1 MFAGRAVGADGG
13 IDIGVEGLFCR
24 RALSVACF
32 SSVPRSGFKRA
43 PREGRLSE
51 MKQLDASPTTI
62 TTPPPSAEQFPLAL
76 RRVAIDTYRENV
88 AYLHRDCAIYR
99 AEGFQALAKV
109 EVRANGRQVL
119 ATLNVVD
126 DPRIVRCDEI
136 GLSMDAFAQ
145 LGVANGHPARV
156 SQAEPP
162 SSIPALHRKIAGER
176 LTRDDF
182 RAVVRD
188 IAEHRYSKIE
198 LTAFV
203 VASNQGELDREEV
216 YFLTEA
222 MADVGQRLDWHERV
236 VVDKHCIGGIP
247 GNRTSMLVVPIV
259 AAHGMLCP
267 KTSSRAITSP
277 AGTADT
283 MEVLTEVE
291 LPVERL
297 LEIVREHRG
306 CIAWGG
312 TAQLSPADD
321 VLISVER
328 PLSIDSPGQMV
339 ASILSKK
346 VAAGSTHLLLDIPL
360 GPTAKVRSMPEAQRL
375 RRLFEFVARRMNL
388 SIDVVI
394 TDGRQP
400 IGAGIGPALEARD
413 VMRVLENDP
422 RAPNDLRQKALRLAG
437 RMLEF
442 DPDVRGGDGFA
453 IARDILDSGR
463 ALAKM
468 DAIIRA
474 QGAKPF
480 DHNTPQ
486 LARLSFEVLADAD
499 GVVIAI
505 DNHQLARIAR
515 IAGAPKVQGAGVDLL
530 RKLGDAVERGSVLYR
545 VHADYA
551 ADLEFARQACLRA
564 TAYSIGSAD
573 EVPRL
578 FVEF

>member
-1 MFAGRAVGADGG
+1 MNADLSSPPG
-13 IDIGVEGLFCR
+13 EGEP
-24 RALSVACF
+24 A
-32 SSVPRSGFKRA
+32 
-43 PREGRLSE
+43 
-51 MKQLDASPTTI
+51 
-62 TTPPPSAEQFPLAL
+62 FPLTL
-76 RRVAIDTYRENV
+76 RRVAVDTYRENV

-109 EVRANGRQVL
+109 EVRANGRRIL

-126 DPRIVRCDEI
+126 DPAIVGCGEI
-136 GLSMDAFAQ
+136 GLSIDAFAQ
-145 LGVANGHPARV
+145 MGVGDGHPAMIA
-156 SQAEPP
+156 QAEPP

-176 LTRDDF
+176 LGREDF
-182 RAVVRD
+182 RAIVRD

-216 YFLTEA
+216 LFLTEA
-222 MADVGQRLDWHERV
+222 MAAVGHRLDWRERP

-283 MEVLTEVE
+283 MEVLANVE
-291 LPVERL
+291 LPMEVL
-297 LEIVREHRG
+297 SDIVRVHRG
-306 CIAWGG
+306 CLAWGG
-312 TAQLSPADD
+312 TAHLSPADD

-346 VAAGSTHLLLDIPL
+346 VAAGSTHLLLDIPV
-360 GPTAKVRSMPEAQRL
+360 GPSAKVRSMPEAQRL
-375 RRLFEFVARRMNL
+375 RKLFEFVAGRMNL
-388 SIDVVI
+388 AIDVVI

-400 IGAGIGPALEARD
+400 VGNGIGPVLEARD

-480 DHNTPQ
+480 DHNAPQ
-486 LARLSFEVLADAD
+486 LARLSFELQAEAD
-499 GVVIAI
+499 GMVIGI

-515 IAGAPKVQGAGVDLL
+515 LAGAPKVQGAGVDLL
-530 RKLGDAVERGSVLYR
+530 KKLGEPVHRGEALYR
-545 VHADYA
+545 VHADYP
-551 ADLEFARQACLRA
+551 ADLEFARQAAQRA
-564 TAYSIGSAD
+564 SGYSLGEAG
-573 EVPRL
+573 EMPLL